1 MLKSIPHCKDHRPE
15 ACKLIPA
22 DRYHSSQGCNTRDD
36 KSYRVHAHYHVQ
48 DLLKDYP
55 SLESYDGRIGC
66 DVICRDSSYNRQKPL
81 AILHKE
87 IEDTF
92 ENSEE
97 LLKHLTHQLEGRDEI
112 RLYYVVDAKQ
122 SGRCLTLELVK
133 STGHSLRHRIN
144 HIVELTART
153 RSLFECLSNK
163 VCGYRTLAHLILE
176 GRYRLTCKLR
186 DIEQRVIS
194 CVDELEKVLTL
205 QFTCRRDLTED
216 KRKALQLVLVTHG
229 DISEHLEVFRDGF
242 CGYAKAHHGLCC
254 FLNLRTV
261 PYGLVGVFVKLS
273 EELCRCCFRSCK
285 DAEGCRSLLCLH
297 SKLCHR
303 SYTCREGNYRVGKE
317 GRTRKGHKRLSKLT
331 TCSVGQSLRCSLSAT
346 QSVLNGVDSADD
358 CLVTTCGNVY
368 YELEGVHFPD
378 SLLRISVNWAII
390 VAHCWSV
397 SVSGSTCR

>member
-1 MLKSIPHCKDHRPE
+1 MRLVITADSADYLCRCGNGILDRIVSRYQRSGTLGSCPSTGEVTLEQLCQGFSDLADARQKVSDPIDDKILEHSGKSLECIPHCKDHHPE

-22 DRYHSSQGCNTRDD
+22 DRYHSSQGCNARDD
-36 KSYRVHAHYHVQ
+36 MSYRVHAHYHVQ

-66 DVICRDSSYNRQKPL
+66 DVICRDGSYNRQKPL

-87 IEDTF
+87 IEDAF

-97 LLKHLTHQLEGRDEI
+97 LLKHLTHQLKGRDEI

-163 VCGYRTLAHLILE
+163 VCGYRTLAHLVLE

-194 CVDELEKVLTL
+194 RVDELEKVLAL
-205 QFTCRRDLTED
+205 QLTCRRDLTEH

-242 CGYAKAHHGLCC
+242 C
-254 FLNLRTV
+254 
-261 PYGLVGVFVKLS
+261 
-273 EELCRCCFRSCK
+273 
-285 DAEGCRSLLCLH
+285 
-297 SKLCHR
+297 
-303 SYTCREGNYRVGKE
+303 
-317 GRTRKGHKRLSKLT
+317 
-331 TCSVGQSLRCSLSAT
+331 
-346 QSVLNGVDSADD
+346 
-358 CLVTTCGNVY
+358 
-368 YELEGVHFPD
+368 
-378 SLLRISVNWAII
+378 
-390 VAHCWSV
+390 
-397 SVSGSTCR
+397 